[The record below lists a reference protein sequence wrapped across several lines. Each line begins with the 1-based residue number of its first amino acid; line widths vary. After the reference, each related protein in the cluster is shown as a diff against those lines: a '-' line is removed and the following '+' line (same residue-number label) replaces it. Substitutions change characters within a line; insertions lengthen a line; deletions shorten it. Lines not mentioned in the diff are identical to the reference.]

1 MLRMNVELVPKIV
14 LMGYVEYKSP
24 WIHFFRNTD
33 EHILYIVKS
42 GELHLRENGVEY
54 VLRRGDSLLL
64 EPGLD
69 HEGTRK
75 ATCDYYYF
83 HFRHPEMVAAPAL
96 DPVEL
101 AKQALLENRADSEEE
116 SHYYFPK
123 FHTIFDKTGFRQTVH
138 AMNELLLLYRRK
150 HYNRGLTALRFSELL
165 IELSRD
171 YFLHMLQHEGGKG
184 SKAVAKVHALL
195 DYIHTHYTD
204 KIGSGL
210 IEREFESN
218 YDYLNRIFKETT
230 GYTITR
236 YVNKVRIQHA
246 QELIR
251 ATHMSFGE
259 IGYLTGLND
268 PYYFSKVFK
277 QFTGV
282 SPGQYYKQVREPE

>member
-1 MLRMNVELVPKIV
+1 MLRMNVELVPKIM
-14 LMGYVEYKSP
+14 LIGYVSYTTP
-24 WIHFFRNTD
+24 WIHFYRNTD
-33 EHILYIVKS
+33 EFVLYIVKN
-42 GELHLRENGVEY
+42 GELHLKENGVEY
-54 VLRRGDSLLL
+54 VLKRGDSLLL

-69 HEGTRK
+69 HVGTRK

-83 HFRHPEMVAAPAL
+83 HFKHPDMTAAQVLHPI
-96 DPVEL
+96 EL
-101 AKQALLENRADSEEE
+101 AKDILLEDNAKREEAI
-116 SHYYFPK
+116 SCYFPK
-123 FHTIFDKTGFRQTVH
+123 FHTLSEKNSFHQMTH

-165 IELSRD
+165 IELSRN
-171 YFLHMLQHEGGKG
+171 YFLLMLQNAGGKR
-184 SKAVAKVHALL
+184 SKATAKVHALL
-195 DYIHTHYTD
+195 DYIHQHYTD

-218 YDYLNRIFKETT
+218 YDYLNRIFKEIT

-246 QELIR
+246 QELIQ
-251 ATHMSFGE
+251 ATHMTFGE

-277 QFTGV
+277 QFTGL
-282 SPGQYYKQVREPE
+282 SPAQYYKQVREQ